1 MDVKS
6 ESYRIRSSLRGDYI
20 DNMFYLLTQG
30 GMMQISYASL
40 FDKGLYLLAPPT
52 KAKPYFCYNY
62 FDDAFQVDAFFNPME
77 EKVNH
82 KSLGTGNFNRVIHA
96 ANRFQNLYKQS
107 TGDSPIFINTS
118 EAVSNIDGWLQYLFQ
133 YDTATPNPWQLYQSA
148 PSRQRK
154 RDLIEKVWKRRETQ
168 QFLLEDCLGPFI
180 IQDERLM
187 AAEYGNRYPQ
197 CMPATVLRNA
207 EDSIYCIRL
216 SAGTQKEKLDFM
228 REVLA
233 NRRRDAAEL
242 PPCYQMFMT
251 ACDTVPIEILLPII
265 AKEFELDAKSLRKEF
280 NLTSFRTPAFS
291 LYQGRIQ
298 DRVITT
304 SEFLHVSDD
313 DRAYYW
319 TPGGD
324 VFFSPEMEAWLSSV
338 KKEYHTILDSS
349 ENTLPRSNFT
359 LLLFSTLEDVNRKF
373 REIYAFKGMLDDYL
387 QHMESREYQSA
398 WVVLNR
404 LAQYQGHD
412 FTIYDGPWELAPAEF
427 RKHPARLSVK
437 RFLAILANR
446 DLRREVFNF

>member
-6 ESYRIRSSLRGDYI
+6 ESYRILSSLRGDYI

-40 FDKGLYLLAPPT
+40 FDYGLYLLAPPT
-52 KAKPYFCYNY
+52 KVKPYFCYNY
-62 FDDAFQVDAFFNPME
+62 FDDTFQPDAVFCSIE
-77 EKVNH
+77 DKLSYV
-82 KSLGTGNFNRVIHA
+82 SLGTGNFNRVIHA
-96 ANRFQNLYKQS
+96 ANRLQSLHKQS
-107 TGDSPIFINTS
+107 TKDSPIFINTS

-133 YDTATPNPWQLYQSA
+133 YDTVAPNPWQLYQSA
-148 PSRQRK
+148 PSNQRK
-154 RDLIEKVWKRRETQ
+154 EDLVKEIWKRRETQ
-168 QFLLEDCLGPFI
+168 QFLLGGCLGPLI
-180 IQDERLM
+180 SQDERLI
-187 AAEYGNRYPQ
+187 AVEYENRYPQ

-207 EDSIYCIRL
+207 EESIYCIRL

-233 NRRRDAAEL
+233 NRRRDAAGL
-242 PPCYQMFMT
+242 PPCYQMFTT

-265 AKEFELDAKSLRKEF
+265 AKEFELDAKSLQKEF
-280 NLTSFRTPAFS
+280 NLTSFRAPAFS
-291 LYQGRIQ
+291 LYQDRPQ

-324 VFFSPEMEAWLSSV
+324 VSFSPEIETWLSAL
-338 KKEYHTILDSS
+338 KKEYQTILDSG
-349 ENTLPRSNFT
+349 ENTLPRSNFI
-359 LLLFSTLEDVNRKF
+359 LLLFSTLEDINRKF
-373 REIYAFKGMLDDYL
+373 REIYAFKDMLDDYL
-387 QHMESREYQSA
+387 QHLESQEYQTA
-398 WVVLNR
+398 WVVLHR

-427 RKHPARLSVK
+427 RKHPARLAVK

-446 DLRREVFNF
+446 DLRREIFEF

>member
-6 ESYRIRSSLRGDYI
+6 ESYRTLSSLRGDYI

-62 FDDAFQVDAFFNPME
+62 FDDAFQPDAVFCYIE
-77 EKVNH
+77 DKLSYE
-82 KSLGTGNFNRVIHA
+82 SLGTGNFNRVIHA
-96 ANRFQNLYKQS
+96 ANRLQNLHKQS
-107 TGDSPIFINTS
+107 TEDSPIFINTP
-118 EAVSNIDGWLQYLFQ
+118 EAVSKIDGWLQYLFQ
-133 YDTATPNPWQLYQSA
+133 YDTVAPNPWQLYQAA
-148 PSRQRK
+148 PSNQRK
-154 RDLIEKVWKRRETQ
+154 EDLVKEIWKRRETQ
-168 QFLLEDCLGPFI
+168 QFLMEDCLGPFI
-180 IQDERLM
+180 IQEERLM

-197 CMPATVLRNA
+197 GMPATVLRNA
-207 EDSIYCIRL
+207 EESIYCIRL

-251 ACDTVPIEILLPII
+251 AHDTVPIEILLPII
-265 AKEFELDAKSLRKEF
+265 AKEFELDEKSLRKEF
-280 NLTSFRTPAFS
+280 DLTSFRTPAFS
-291 LYQGRIQ
+291 LYQ
-298 DRVITT
+298 DRTQGGIVTT

-324 VFFSPEMEAWLSSV
+324 VFFSPEMEAWLSAL
-338 KKEYHTILDSS
+338 KKEYQTILDSG

-373 REIYAFKGMLDDYL
+373 REIYASKGMLDDYL
-387 QHMESREYQSA
+387 QHMESREYQTA
-398 WVVLNR
+398 WVVLNH

-412 FTIYDGPWELAPAEF
+412 FTMYDGPWELAPTEF
-427 RKHPARLSVK
+427 RNHPARLAVK

-446 DLRREVFNF
+446 ELRREIFEF